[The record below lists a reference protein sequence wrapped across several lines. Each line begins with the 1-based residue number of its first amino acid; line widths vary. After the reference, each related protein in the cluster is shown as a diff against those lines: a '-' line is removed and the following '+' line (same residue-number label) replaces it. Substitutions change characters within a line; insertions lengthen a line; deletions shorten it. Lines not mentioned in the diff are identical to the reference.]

1 MDAATALHIAEEAIA
16 AMEVADRIPGSAKR
30 GRDDMWEA
38 RLLLSRLANGT
49 VKGKRI
55 SEMMDNTLEE
65 LNEG

>member
-16 AMEVADRIPGSAKR
+16 AMEVADKIPTSAN
-30 GRDDMWEA
+30 GRDGMWEA
-38 RLLLSRLANGT
+38 RLLLSRLINGT

-55 SEMMDNTLEE
+55 SEMIDKTLGE

>member
-1 MDAATALHIAEEAIA
+1 MDAATALHIAEQAIA
-16 AMEVADRIPGSAKR
+16 AMEVADRIPDAAKR

-55 SEMMDNTLEE
+55 SEMMDSTLEE
-65 LNEG
+65 LSEG